1 MKAAGATETWL
12 EVPFMRRSVTPIAP
26 PEGSEGPWHRYVI
39 SQGDNEITGLC
50 AGNLT
55 QVTQHVDAM
64 TERLNER
71 RVGKLKHK

>member
-1 MKAAGATETWL
+1 MKATGATEAWL
-12 EVPFMRRSVTPIAP
+12 EVPFVRSSVTPVTP
-26 PEGSEGPWHRYVI
+26 PEGSDGPWHKYVI

-50 AGNLT
+50 AGTLNH
-55 QVTQHVDAM
+55 VIQHVDSM